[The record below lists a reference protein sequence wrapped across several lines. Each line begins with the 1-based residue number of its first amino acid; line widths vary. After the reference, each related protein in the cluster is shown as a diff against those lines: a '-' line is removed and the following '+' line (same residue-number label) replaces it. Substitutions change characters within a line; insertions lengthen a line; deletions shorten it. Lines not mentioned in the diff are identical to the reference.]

1 MIDWRGRLPAY
12 LAPMKSEQA
21 EFGARLRS
29 ALRQAGLGEGAKEL
43 ADLVSAHG
51 GEAVSPQ
58 AAHNWIRG
66 KAMPR
71 RRNLKALANALRI
84 DAEQFYGDSPESGR
98 RIRESGLAF
107 SASAHDQHAIDAFL
121 ALPVEKRKVVRQLIV
136 LLGQAG

>member
-1 MIDWRGRLPAY
+1 MQAGQRPTVA
-12 LAPMKSEQA
+12 AMKSEQA

-29 ALRQAGLGEGAKEL
+29 ALRHAGLGEGSTEL

-71 RRNLKALANALRI
+71 RRNLKALAKALRV
-84 DAEQFYGDSPESGR
+84 DPEQLYGDMPASGR
-98 RIRESGLAF
+98 RVSESGTTFAVN
-107 SASAHDQHAIDAFL
+107 AHDQHAIEAYL
-121 ALPVEKRKVVRQLIV
+121 ALPAERRRVVRQLIG
-136 LLGQAG
+136 LLAQPG